1 MPEIKRTPTN
11 AGTLTTL
18 AGHARLALPP
28 ERASALAPALDEV
41 LELLDSLDA
50 IELGETAPAFA
61 YRAKWEGTR

>member
-18 AGHARLALPP
+18 AGNARLELSP
-28 ERASALAPALDEV
+28 ERAAALVPALNGV
-41 LELLDSLDA
+41 LELLDSLD
-50 IELGETAPAFA
+50 EVKLGETAPAFA

>member
-11 AGTLTTL
+11 VGALTVV
-18 AGHARLALPP
+18 AGHARLAIPP
-28 ERASALAPALDEV
+28 ERAALLAPALDGV

-50 IELGETAPAFA
+50 IRLGETAPAFT